1 MKEKEMDEIAELI
14 NEALS
19 APENDKTLLS
29 IREKVKALTGR
40 FPIYE
45 EHVAQALA
53 AERVR

>member
-1 MKEKEMDEIAELI
+1 MDEIAELI

-45 EHVAQALA
+45 EHVAEALA
-53 AERVR
+53 AECLQ